1 MRFSSAF
8 SVMFASL
15 LRRATSWTP
24 PPTVASAWTSPMSG
38 PLQTRFMSVLKSP
51 SVQRWLGQKAIE
63 QPTMWRPHKNWEGKW
78 RGPELGR
85 RKQALQAKEAIRLG
99 DIKLEP
105 TVMVP
110 PPKFKGHKR
119 VQRAENRRAI
129 VAQKMA
135 EMPKLIAEYRAER
148 LAKRAKLRAMNRW
161 K

>member
-1 MRFSSAF
+1 
-8 SVMFASL
+8 MFASL
-15 LRRATSWTP
+15 LRRAAAWTQP
-24 PPTVASAWTSPMSG
+24 SLVASACAPPACG
-38 PLQTRFMSVLKSP
+38 PLQLRLMSVLKSP
-51 SVQRWLGQKAIE
+51 SIQRWLGEKAIE
-63 QPTMWRPHKNWEGKW
+63 QPTMWRPHRNWEGKW

-85 RKQALQAKEAIRLG
+85 REQALRAKEAIRAG
-99 DIKLEP
+99 EVKLEP

-135 EMPKLIAEYRAER
+135 EMPQLIAEYRAER
-148 LAKRAKLRAMNRW
+148 LAKRAKFRAMNRW